1 MKRIFLFTLA
11 IAALFTTFTSCE
23 KNNTVKANY
32 DYIVVAPGESAQVEI
47 SGGSASINVSGT
59 QWAHESDS
67 IFSLSD
73 FKRHSIFVT
82 GNNEGTDTLKI
93 YYNQGIHANGEFIA
107 IPVCVDKTHIMPE
120 D

>member
-1 MKRIFLFTLA
+1 MKKHLFPVVLTALLA
-11 IAALFTTFTSCE
+11 TFTSCE

-47 SGGSASINVSGT
+47 SGGSINVSST

-67 IFSLSD
+67 IFTISD
-73 FKRHSIFVT
+73 FKRHSLFVT
-82 GNNEGTDTLKI
+82 GKNEGIDTLKI

-107 IPVCVDKTHIMPE
+107 IPVSVYKTHMMPE

>member
-1 MKRIFLFTLA
+1 MKKHLFPVVLT
-11 IAALFTTFTSCE
+11 ALFATFTSCE

-32 DYIVVAPGESAQVEI
+32 DYIVVAPGEPAQVEI
-47 SGGSASINVSGT
+47 SGGSASINVSST

-67 IFSLSD
+67 IFSISD
-73 FKRHSIFVT
+73 FKRHSLFVT
-82 GNNEGTDTLKI
+82 GNNEGIDTLRI

-107 IPVCVDKTHIMPE
+107 IPVSVDKTHIMPE

>member
-1 MKRIFLFTLA
+1 MKRNFLFTLA

-47 SGGSASINVSGT
+47 SGGTINVSST

-67 IFSLSD
+67 IFSISD
-73 FKRHSIFVT
+73 FKRHSLFVT